1 MNRFLYSLIIY
12 FGIPIAISKLL
23 LKDTHDP
30 FWKNKLKNQLGIIDK
45 VTGKI
50 IWIHCVSVGE
60 FNASKPLIDQL
71 FILYPMH
78 KILVSTTTMTGS
90 NEVKKHYKNK
100 VTHCFFP
107 LDAPLIINSFIAKI
121 NPEVCILLETEIWP
135 NLIHSLQKKKIPV
148 MLVNARLSEKSFER
162 YLRYSSRLVKK
173 SLSSLNMICSQ
184 NAFSSNRF
192 IALGADIEKVINTGS
207 LKFDSQESS
216 DLQTISAL
224 KKVTGERTVTVFAST
239 RDGEEKQIVDS
250 YLKSKKTFSSLLIIV
265 PRHPERFNEAFKIAK
280 SSGLI
285 VEKRSQINQCSPDTE
300 ILIGDSMGELM
311 SYYAIS
317 DIAFVGGSLSN
328 NGGQNMLEAASL
340 SKPIIFGPSVFN
352 FEEISKKLLDDDAA
366 IQVANADEL
375 MHTISELLSND
386 SRRKELGFNAKKT
399 FDQNRGAANKIIDI
413 IKPHIEA

>member
-45 VTGKI
+45 VSGKI

-184 NAFSSNRF
+184 NALSSNRF

-224 KKVTGERTVTVFAST
+224 KKVTGERAVIVFAST

-340 SKPIIFGPSVFN
+340 SKPIIFGPSVYN

-399 FDQNRGAANKIIDI
+399 FDQNRGVANKIIDV

>member
-45 VTGKI
+45 VSGKI

-78 KILVSTTTMTGS
+78 KILVSTSTMTGS

-285 VEKRSQINQCSPDTE
+285 VEKRSQIKQCSPDTE

-340 SKPIIFGPSVFN
+340 SKPIIFGPSVYN

-399 FDQNRGAANKIIDI
+399 FDQNRGAANKIIDV

>member
-1 MNRFLYSLIIY
+1 
-12 FGIPIAISKLL
+12 
-23 LKDTHDP
+23 
-30 FWKNKLKNQLGIIDK
+30 
-45 VTGKI
+45 
-50 IWIHCVSVGE
+50 
-60 FNASKPLIDQL
+60 
-71 FILYPMH
+71 
-78 KILVSTTTMTGS
+78 
-90 NEVKKHYKNK
+90 
-100 VTHCFFP
+100 
-107 LDAPLIINSFIAKI
+107 
-121 NPEVCILLETEIWP
+121 
-135 NLIHSLQKKKIPV
+135 
-148 MLVNARLSEKSFER
+148 
-162 YLRYSSRLVKK
+162 
-173 SLSSLNMICSQ
+173 MICSQ

-340 SKPIIFGPSVFN
+340 SKPIIFGPSVYN

-399 FDQNRGAANKIIDI
+399 FDQNRGAANKIIDV

>member
-45 VTGKI
+45 VSGKI

-90 NEVKKHYKNK
+90 NEVKKYYKNK
-100 VTHCFFP
+100 VTQCFFP

-340 SKPIIFGPSVFN
+340 SKPIIFGPSVYN

-399 FDQNRGAANKIIDI
+399 FDQNRGAANKIIDV

>member
-45 VTGKI
+45 VSGKI

-78 KILVSTTTMTGS
+78 KILVSTSTMTGS

-340 SKPIIFGPSVFN
+340 SKPIIFGPSVYN

-399 FDQNRGAANKIIDI
+399 FDQNRGAANKIIDV